1 MTKFASIALS
11 FALTASQVATLSAA
25 ENVRDPRAA
34 ALRSE
39 ISFRI
44 VGGERADST
53 AWPWQV
59 LLYVRDRGDF
69 VMSCGGS
76 LVHPGW
82 VLTAAHCVDSLSP
95 ENYVVIEGTSRVD
108 PVLKE
113 KGPGRTILVRRV
125 VRHENYN
132 QQTKENDVALLELAA
147 PARSKTIRLSFPE
160 KSSLEVAGTM
170 ATVTG
175 WGTLQALSGGRD
187 VKTGEVIK
195 FGDPRY
201 YTKDLMQ
208 VEIPVVTEEACQQ
221 AYKGFKMDRRVI
233 CAGLPEGGK
242 DSCQGDSGGPL
253 VTKAADGGYR
263 QIGVVSFGRQCAAKE
278 AYGVYTR
285 VSAFE
290 PWLRQNTRLNFA
302 EDTSSSPQAP
312 DLARPSAT
320 APGVPTQPQLPPALA
335 PSTPNP
341 LTNAAG
347 VAVSFA
353 QGDTLKAGQ
362 VAQFKVTTEKPGYLL
377 LIDLTPD
384 GKMLQIYPN
393 ARSLSTPTGGRPRS
407 NYIEPGRTVLV
418 PDPKNPFEG
427 FQFTVDPPAGEGLL
441 VAILSA
447 EPLKS
452 MTMPSAPQTLSRAE
466 ALDYLTKVTD
476 ELSRA
481 IEIVPVG
488 PAAGTGPAATTG
500 PSAATGKPRDW
511 SFATRTYR
519 IVQ

>member
-1 MTKFASIALS
+1 MTRNFSIALS
-11 FALTASQVATLSAA
+11 IVLAVSQVPASNAA

-44 VGGERADST
+44 VGGEIADKT

-82 VLTAAHCVDSLSP
+82 VLTAAHCVDSLAP

-108 PVLKE
+108 PILKE
-113 KGPGRTILVRRV
+113 KGPGRTVLVRRV
-125 VRHENYN
+125 LRHEAYN
-132 QQTKENDVALLELAA
+132 AQTKENDVALLELAT
-147 PARSKTIRLSFPE
+147 PARATPVRLALAE
-160 KSSLEVAGTM
+160 KNPLEAAGTM

-175 WGTLQALSGGRD
+175 WGTLQALSGGKD

-201 YTKDLMQ
+201 YTNDLMQ

-253 VTKAADGGYR
+253 VTKAPDGAYR

-290 PWLRQNTRLNFA
+290 PWLQQNTKLTFA
-302 EDTSSSPQAP
+302 EDASSSPQTI
-312 DLARPSAT
+312 DLTRPPPT
-320 APGVPTQPQLPPALA
+320 VPGLPAQQPQLPPALA
-335 PSTPNP
+335 SSTPNP

-347 VAVSFA
+347 LAVSFA
-353 QGDTLKAGQ
+353 QGDTVKAGQ
-362 VAQFKVTTEKPGYLL
+362 VVQFKVTSAKPGYLV
-377 LIDLTPD
+377 LIDFTPD
-384 GKMLQIYPN
+384 RKMLQIYPN
-393 ARSLSTPTGGRPRS
+393 AMSLKSPTGGKLRS
-407 NYIEPGRTVLV
+407 NYIEPGRVVLV

-427 FQFTVDPPAGEGLL
+427 FQFSIDPPAGEGLL

-452 MTMPSAPQTLSRAE
+452 VTMPSGPTELSQAD
-466 ALDYLTKVTD
+466 ALDYLTKITD
-476 ELSRA
+476 ELGRA
-481 IEIVPVG
+481 IEILPAG
-488 PAAGTGPAATTG
+488 PAAGASPAAA
-500 PSAATGKPRDW
+500 PGKPRDW